1 MTASKKRAR
10 GAALLLV
17 IWLLLLLAGLVV
29 VFAFSARI
37 ESMQGSALRARVAG
51 QLAAES
57 GLEIAA
63 LRLAEADPT
72 RRWFPDGRANTF
84 EYAGY
89 QVEVRVRDESG
100 KVDINA
106 ADASLI
112 ADLMLAL
119 GVEEP
124 RARQLAGAI
133 QDWRD
138 PDELLAIGGG
148 AEDPDYAAA
157 DLDYGAKD
165 QPFHTVSELQ
175 QVLGMDEDVY
185 RRLVPYVTVY
195 TAAPRPLRDF
205 AEVPVLQA
213 LGMTPA
219 DAMAWVEA
227 RSAWQPGLPL
237 PLSPDGGALAA
248 AGSGTYSV
256 ASRAVRPDGLAVE
269 VTSTVRIG
277 AAAGFGQLYAPLAW
291 RVGEPD

>member
-1 MTASKKRAR
+1 MRGSR

-17 IWLLLLLAGLVV
+17 IWLLLLLAGVVV

-37 ESMQGSALRARVAG
+37 ESMQGSALRTRLAG
-51 QLAAES
+51 QLAAEA
-57 GLEIAA
+57 GLEVAA
-63 LRLAEADPT
+63 LRLADADPT

-84 EYAGY
+84 DYAGHK
-89 QVEVRVRDESG
+89 VHVRVLDESG
-100 KVDINA
+100 KVDLNA
-106 ADASLI
+106 ADAALL
-112 ADLMLAL
+112 AELMIAL
-119 GVEEP
+119 GVEEL

-138 PDELLAIGGG
+138 TDDLLAIGGG

-157 DLDYGAKD
+157 GLDYGAKD
-165 QPFHTVSELQ
+165 QPFNTVSELQ
-175 QVLGMDEDVY
+175 QVLGMDADVY
-185 RRLVPYVTVY
+185 ARLVPHVTVF
-195 TAAPRPLRDF
+195 TASPRPLRDF
-205 AEVPVLQA
+205 AQMPVLLA
-213 LGMTPA
+213 LGMGQA
-219 DAMAWVEA
+219 DAEAWIQA

-237 PLSPDGGALAA
+237 PVSPEGGALAA

-256 ASRAVRPDGLAVE
+256 ASRAVRADGLAVE

>member
-1 MTASKKRAR
+1 MKGQR

-37 ESMQGSALRARVAG
+37 EVMQGSALRTRLAG
-51 QLAAES
+51 QLAAEA
-57 GLEIAA
+57 GLEVAA

-72 RRWFPDGRANTF
+72 RRWFPDGRVNSF
-84 EYAGY
+84 EFADFRVDV
-89 QVEVRVRDESG
+89 QVLDESG
-100 KVDINA
+100 KVDLNV
-106 ADASLI
+106 ADAALI
-112 ADLMLAL
+112 GDLMIAL

-138 PDELLAIGGG
+138 TDDLLAIGGG

-157 DLDYGAKD
+157 GRDYGAKD

-175 QVLGMDEDVY
+175 QVLGMDADVY
-185 RRLVPYVTVY
+185 GRLAPYVTVH

-205 AEVPVLQA
+205 AQLPVLQA
-213 LGMTPA
+213 LGMPPA
-219 DAMAWVEA
+219 DAAAWIDA

-237 PLSPDGGALAA
+237 PVSPDGGALAA

-256 ASRAVRPDGLAVE
+256 SSRAVRPDGLAVE

>member
-1 MTASKKRAR
+1 MKHSR

-37 ESMQGSALRARVAG
+37 ESMQGSALRTRLAG
-51 QLAAES
+51 QLAAEA
-57 GLEIAA
+57 GIEIAA
-63 LRLAEADPT
+63 LRLSEADPT
-72 RRWFPDGRANTF
+72 RRWFPDGRPNSF
-84 EYAGY
+84 QY
-89 QVEVRVRDESG
+89 QGFQVDVRVLDESG
-100 KVDINA
+100 KVDLNV
-106 ADASLI
+106 ADAALL

-119 GVEEP
+119 GVEEL

-138 PDELLAIGGG
+138 SDDLLAIGGG

-157 DLDYGAKD
+157 GFDYGAKD
-165 QPFHTVSELQ
+165 QPFNTVSELQ
-175 QVLGMDEDVY
+175 QVLGMDADVY
-185 RRLVPYVTVY
+185 ARLVPHVTVF

-205 AEVPVLQA
+205 AQLPVLQA
-213 LGMTPA
+213 LGMSPA
-219 DAMAWVEA
+219 DAALWIEA
-227 RSAWQPGLPL
+227 RSAWQPGLPM
-237 PLSPDGGALAA
+237 PVSPEGGALAA

-269 VTSTVRIG
+269 VTTTVRIG